1 VTIVTV
7 PSKRESNLLVIVCDE
22 CKRDIKLDTDANLPP
37 PWREVEMRGW
47 IGAMHACSDDC
58 EIGIRSRHEDRTPT
72 VQTPIPNFVVD
83 DEEDTK
89 P

>member
-1 VTIVTV
+1 MAV
-7 PSKRESNLLVIVCDE
+7 PSKRATDLLVIVCDE
-22 CKRDIKLDTDANLPP
+22 CKKDIQLAIDASLPA
-37 PWREVEMRGW
+37 PWREVEMKGW

-72 VQTPIPNFVVD
+72 VETPLPEIPSD
-83 DEEDTK
+83 DEEDTV